1 MRETDED
8 LEQLQALL
16 DVSFDRSGEH
26 LRSAFGQEHRLSAAS
41 LVDRLPGLFE
51 MHFAVIAADGAPLVA
66 PVDGFVLRGK
76 ICLGLPAPSVR
87 ARLVRRDPRV
97 SASFNADDVAFIAHG
112 TFVEVDEAHPM
123 VELFDR
129 TSRELYVAQYGEWF
143 NDWLDHK
150 TEVQGRGVTGYIEP
164 RLLFAKGATPEL
176 DDLRPG
182 TERC

>member
-8 LEQLQALL
+8 LERLQALL
-16 DVSFDRSGEH
+16 ERSFDRSGEH

-76 ICLGLPAPSVR
+76 ICLGLPAPAVR

-97 SASFNADDVAFIAHG
+97 SASFKRRRGGLHRAWNLRG
-112 TFVEVDEAHPM
+112 
-123 VELFDR
+123 
-129 TSRELYVAQYGEWF
+129 
-143 NDWLDHK
+143 
-150 TEVQGRGVTGYIEP
+150 GR
-164 RLLFAKGATPEL
+164 RGASDGRVVRSNL
-176 DDLRPG
+176 A
-182 TERC
+182 